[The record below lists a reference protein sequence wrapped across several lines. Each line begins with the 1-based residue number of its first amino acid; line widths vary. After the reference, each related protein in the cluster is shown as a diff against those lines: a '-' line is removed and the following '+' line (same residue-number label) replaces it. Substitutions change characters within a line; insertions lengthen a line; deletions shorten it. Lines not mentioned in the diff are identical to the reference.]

1 MKAILCPCCRASNDT
16 GLACRRCKADLS
28 LLFAVADRRGFLV
41 SEARN
46 LAAQG
51 KYAESLRSLGEAA
64 ALRAGDDVRRL
75 SAAVRLLA
83 GQYAAALA
91 AYYELA
97 NEPDPASGGRKPPV
111 DTINRGLTPPAR
123 QETP

>member
-1 MKAILCPCCRASNDT
+1 MPVTCPCCRAANDA
-16 GLACRRCKADLS
+16 GPSCRRCKADLS
-28 LLFAVADRRGFLV
+28 LLFAVADRRGYLV

-46 LAAQG
+46 LVAQG
-51 KYAESLRSLGEAA
+51 KYAESLRSLEQAA

-91 AYYELA
+91 AYDGLA
-97 NEPDPASGGRKPPV
+97 NPG
-111 DTINRGLTPPAR
+111 
-123 QETP
+123 